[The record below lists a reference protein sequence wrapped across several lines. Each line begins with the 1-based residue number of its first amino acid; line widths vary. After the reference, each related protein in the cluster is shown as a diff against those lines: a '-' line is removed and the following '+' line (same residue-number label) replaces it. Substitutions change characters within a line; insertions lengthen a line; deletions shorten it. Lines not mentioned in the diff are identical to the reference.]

1 MTNLSEQ
8 NKDVTGKFFINNLL
22 LGVTGSVGVVVVPH
36 YIKLLR
42 ESVAK
47 SVHVMMSHS
56 AQKFVTPYTF
66 RLYSGNDVFTDSFY
80 ISDDVRV
87 PHIELT
93 QKCDVFVIMPA
104 TANIIGKVANG
115 ICDDLISTAV
125 MASTKPV
132 VFVPSMNPS
141 MWFSKA
147 NQKNVSVLKELGHYV
162 LPPSEGYE
170 IVDMKPSFGS
180 MPEFDVIVDF
190 LKTVVSK
197 S

>member
-1 MTNLSEQ
+1 MIS
-8 NKDVTGKFFINNLL
+8 NLL
-22 LGVTGSVGVVVVPH
+22 LGVTGSVGVLVVPD
-36 YIKLLR
+36 YIRHLR
-42 ESVAK
+42 ESVAEN
-47 SVHVMMSHS
+47 VHVIMSHS
-56 AQKFVTPYTF
+56 AKKFVTPYTL
-66 RLYSGNDVFTDSFY
+66 RLYSGNYVFTDSFD

-93 QKCDVFVIMPA
+93 RKCDVFVIMPA

-125 MASTKPV
+125 MACTSPV
-132 VFVPSMNPS
+132 VFVPAMNPT
-141 MWFSKA
+141 MWHNKA

-170 IVDMKPSFGS
+170 VADMKPSFGS
-180 MPEFDVIVDF
+180 MPEFNIISDF
-190 LKTVVSK
+190 LKKIVRK

>member
-1 MTNLSEQ
+1 MTENFL
-8 NKDVTGKFFINNLL
+8 VNNLL
-22 LGVTGSVGVVVVPH
+22 LGVTGSVGVLVVPE
-36 YIKLLR
+36 YIRLLR
-42 ESVAK
+42 ERIAK
-47 SVHVMMSHS
+47 DVHVMMSHS
-56 AQKFVTPYTF
+56 ARKFVTPYTM
-66 RLYSGNDVFTDSFY
+66 RLYSGNYVFTDSFD

-93 QKCDVFVIMPA
+93 RACDMFVIMPA

-125 MASTKPV
+125 MACKAPV
-132 VFVPSMNPS
+132 IFVPAMNPS

-147 NQKNVSVLKELGHYV
+147 NQKNLSVLKELGHHV
-162 LPPSEGYE
+162 IPPSEGYE
-170 IVDMKPSFGS
+170 IASLKLSFGS
-180 MPEFDVIVDF
+180 MPVFDVIANF